1 MFDQFAH
8 PGYLYALA
16 LVPVAA
22 LLMWGY
28 WRWRQKKLQ
37 ALGENLKRQWLA
49 AGKGYGV
56 QQGALLLALALMLV
70 ALANPQKG
78 MERRRVAVK
87 SSDLV
92 FVLDV
97 SQSMWCKDVSPNRL
111 ELAKLFIQKTL
122 QATPGNR
129 VGLVL
134 FAGDAFAQVP
144 LTEDYNYLLERLR
157 DAEPQTMSQ
166 QGSDISLALETAV
179 LSFDPE
185 PNASRAIILL
195 SDGENHESDPED
207 AAENAYDKG
216 IVVFT
221 VSVGTEGGGV
231 LPVAANVMQPRR
243 DDRGEAIRSKAD
255 EALLNAT
262 AAAGG
267 GKLFRSA
274 AGDAATEALVAE
286 IKSLPQRAVTMRS
299 FTDAASYY
307 QWFLA
312 PALLLLVLGQWFTAW
327 VRRKK
332 APEKSS
338 PI

>member
-1 MFDQFAH
+1 MV
-8 PGYLYALA
+8 L
-16 LVPVAA
+16 
-22 LLMWGY
+22 
-28 WRWRQKKLQ
+28 
-37 ALGENLKRQWLA
+37 
-49 AGKGYGV
+49 
-56 QQGALLLALALMLV
+56 

-78 MERRRVAVK
+78 MERQRIQVK
-87 SSDLV
+87 SSDIVLA
-92 FVLDV
+92 LDV

-166 QGSDISLALETAV
+166 QGSDIGFALETAA

-185 PNASRAIILL
+185 PDASRAIVLI

-221 VSVGTEGGGV
+221 VSVGTEAGGV
-231 LPVAANVMQPRR
+231 LPVANNVMQPRR
-243 DDRGEAIRSKAD
+243 DERGEVIRSKTD
-255 EALLNAT
+255 EALLNET
-262 AAAGG
+262 AISGG

-274 AGDAATEALVAE
+274 AGDAAVEALAAE
-286 IKSLPQRAVTMRS
+286 LKSLPQRAVTMRS

-312 PALLLLVLGQWFTAW
+312 PALFLLVFGQGFTAW

-338 PI
+338 PV